1 MQKWEQ
7 LFPSGVNK
15 TDMKKLILGL
25 IVVFSS
31 FAALSAQNPPALTDK
46 DYVRI
51 DANAAAGFAYPYYLY
66 VPPEF
71 RSDANRKVTQTILV
85 LPNNTGKVDDDFA
98 VHEADV
104 KKRMALSG
112 AVAAMLK
119 VAVLMPVFPRPK
131 SDWQIYTQAL
141 DRDSMVT
148 DKTEYRRL
156 DLQMLAMIDHAI
168 SLMKKDGIKADK
180 RVLINGFS
188 AQGMF
193 ANRFTFLHP
202 KRVKA
207 AAIGSPGG
215 WPIAPAASYK
225 DKVLRYP
232 IGTGDIQK
240 VSGKKLDIGALRKVP
255 MLVFVGGEDD
265 NDSVPFGDS
274 YDDEDREL
282 INPLFGKTPIE
293 RWAISKQ
300 LYADAKLNAEF
311 RLYPGVKHTVM
322 PQMRDDV
329 RAFLLKHK

>member
-1 MQKWEQ
+1 
-7 LFPSGVNK
+7 
-15 TDMKKLILGL
+15 MKSFMLGL
-25 IVVFSS
+25 IFVLIISAAA
-31 FAALSAQNPPALTDK
+31 FAQAQSPAVPALTEK

-51 DANAAAGFAYPYYLY
+51 DANTAAGFAYPYYLY

-71 RSDANRKVTQTILV
+71 RSDANRKVKQTILV

-104 KKRMALSG
+104 KKRMAMSG
-112 AVAAMLK
+112 AVASMLK

-148 DKTEYRRL
+148 DKKEYRRL

-168 SLMKKDGIKADK
+168 SLMKKDGIRVDK

-215 WPIAPAASYK
+215 WPMAPAASYK

-232 IGTGDIQK
+232 IGTGDLK
-240 VSGKKLDIGALRKVP
+240 AVAGKKLDLGALRKVP
-255 MLVFVGGEDD
+255 MLVFLGSEDD

-274 YDDEDREL
+274 YDDIDRDL
-282 INPLFGKTPIE
+282 INPLFGKKPID
-293 RWAISKQ
+293 RWEISKQ

-311 RLYPGVKHTVM
+311 RLYPGVKHTVN
-322 PQMRDDV
+322 PQMRDDI
-329 RAFLLKHK
+329 RAFLLKYK